1 MRFRMSFAGSALC
14 LLWLAVPVSSQTSQI
29 SKTWELGRRSLADQ
43 LDPFVQRVERKDRRF
58 DFQELSY
65 VQQTEDRVAAAVGV
79 MPYEI
84 RITGGSEW
92 YGFLLPQRILYV
104 SAGLLE
110 HVSSEAELA
119 GLLAHELGHE
129 LNPRATTEKFQQ
141 CALAAGYLPVRRKL
155 RESELLAT
163 QRAIGYMKASR
174 YDPSALL
181 DLFSKIS
188 YENHLWSKAIVVED
202 LLTLRVALEAESEPV
217 GGYAIDGSE
226 FVRFQA
232 KLAALMGHSSPTII
246 VEPQLRRRPAQ

>member
-1 MRFRMSFAGSALC
+1 MRFRTIFAGSALS

-43 LDPFVQRVERKDRRF
+43 LEPFVQHIEHKDHRF

-65 VQQTEDRVAAAVGV
+65 VQQTEDRVAAAAGV
-79 MPYEI
+79 RPYEI

-119 GLLAHELGHE
+119 GILAHELGHE
-129 LNPRATTEKFQQ
+129 LNPKSTTVHFQQ
-141 CALAAGYLPVRRKL
+141 CALAAGYLPVRRNL
-155 RESELLAT
+155 RESERLAT
-163 QRAIGYMKASR
+163 QRAIVYMKASR
-174 YDPSALL
+174 YDPFALL
-181 DLFSKIS
+181 DLFSQVS
-188 YENHLWSKAIVVED
+188 YENQRWSKAIVAED
-202 LLTLRVALEAESEPV
+202 LLTLRVALEAEAEPV
-217 GGYAIDGSE
+217 GGYAIDGAE

-232 KLAALMGHSSPTII
+232 KLAALLGHSSPTIV
-246 VEPQLRRRPAQ
+246 VEPPLIKRPNQ

>member
-1 MRFRMSFAGSALC
+1 MRFRMIFAGSALC

-43 LDPFVQRVERKDRRF
+43 LEPFVQHIEHKDHRF

-65 VQQTEDRVAAAVGV
+65 VQQTEDRVAAAAGV
-79 MPYEI
+79 RPYEI
-84 RITGGSEW
+84 RITGGGEW
-92 YGFLLPQRILYV
+92 YGFLLPQRVFYV

-129 LNPRATTEKFQQ
+129 LNPKSTTEQFEQ
-141 CALAAGYLPVRRKL
+141 CALAAGYLPVRRSL
-155 RESELLAT
+155 REAERLAT
-163 QRAIGYMKASR
+163 ERAIGYMKASR

-181 DLFSKIS
+181 DLFSQVS
-188 YENHLWSKAIVVED
+188 YENPLWSKAIVGED
-202 LLTLRVALEAESEPV
+202 LLNMRVALEAEAEPV

-232 KLAALMGHSSPTII
+232 KLAALLGHSSPTII